1 MLSLDDRKTEV
12 LSRLDELR
20 QARGSAYLDG
30 APFDHADIETA
41 ERELEAIVAAE
52 GEAARRERATHAK
65 AVEVRR
71 REMWVAV
78 ARTEERRLAAVDD
91 AQKAAK
97 DMAAAIAQALA
108 CGVEITDLASQLD
121 PAMMLS
127 LRDDFAERLSRHLAM
142 ELRAAVAFNRKWG
155 AIQFPEHRDCD
166 RGSWRAAEEK
176 IAHPKLK
183 GE

>member
-1 MLSLDDRKTEV
+1 MLSLDHRKSEV

-20 QARGSAYLDG
+20 QARGTAYLDG
-30 APFDHADIETA
+30 APFDYADIEAA

-52 GEAARRERATHAK
+52 GEAARRERAAHAE
-65 AVEVRR
+65 AADARR
-71 REMWVAV
+71 REMWAMV
-78 ARTEERRLAAVDD
+78 ARTEKRRLEALDK

-97 DMAAAIAQALA
+97 DMAAAIAETLA
-108 CGVEITDLASQLD
+108 CGVEITNLTHQLD
-121 PAMMLS
+121 PSLKLS
-127 LRDDFAERLSRHLAM
+127 LRDDFAERLSRHLST
-142 ELRAAVAFNRKWG
+142 ELRAAIRFDRKWG

-176 IAHPKLK
+176 IQHPSLK